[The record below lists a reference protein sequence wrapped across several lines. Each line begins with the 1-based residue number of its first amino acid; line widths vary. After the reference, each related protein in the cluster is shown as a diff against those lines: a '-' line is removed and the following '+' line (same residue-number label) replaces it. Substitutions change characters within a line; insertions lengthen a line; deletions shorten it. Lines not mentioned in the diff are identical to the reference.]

1 MDDRRFV
8 RLSRAWN
15 LSVKPNDR
23 TPPVD
28 QKVHCKLQSPGSR
41 NAQAFVSG
49 RPKERS
55 RQMRARKQDG
65 LRQVFQVFD
74 QVGQGLELDA
84 SFRNSFRH
92 KRLDR
97 HRSHEPNR
105 RRSHKLSNL
114 DQTEVFSGGLKR
126 RADTVEFSPVDQIQ
140 RFACTAHD
148 RYVVVP
154 QVQILKDGLINRR
167 DRHRK

>member
-15 LSVKPNDR
+15 LSVNPNDR
-23 TPPVD
+23 TPTVD

-55 RQMRARKQDG
+55 GQMRSRKHDG

-74 QVGQGLELDA
+74 QVEQGLELDA
-84 SFRNSFRH
+84 FFLNSFRH
-92 KRLDR
+92 KRLER
-97 HRSHEPNR
+97 QWSHESNR
-105 RRSHKLSNL
+105 RRSYKLSNRA
-114 DQTEVFSGGLKR
+114 QTEVFGGAR
-126 RADTVEFSPVDQIQ
+126 NVEQNTV
-140 RFACTAHD
+140 
-148 RYVVVP
+148 
-154 QVQILKDGLINRR
+154 
-167 DRHRK
+167 